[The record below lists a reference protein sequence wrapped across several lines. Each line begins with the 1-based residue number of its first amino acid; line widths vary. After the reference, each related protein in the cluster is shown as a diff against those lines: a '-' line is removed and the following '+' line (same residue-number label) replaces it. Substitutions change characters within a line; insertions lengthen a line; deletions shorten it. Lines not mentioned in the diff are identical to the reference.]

1 MRQIRALAGSG
12 ILLLLLMALSLMLGA
27 KSIPLSDVYHAL
39 TASCSSAECVIV
51 RDARLPRT
59 LAGLLAGVA
68 LGLAGALMQSLTRN
82 PLAEPGIL
90 GVNAGAGFAIVLG
103 IALLGADSPLQWL
116 TLAFSGALLAALL
129 MTVIGAMGGG
139 RVNPVRLTLAGVA
152 LAAVLEGLTSGLSLL
167 NPDIYDHLRFWQ
179 SGSLDIRDFSVLRTL
194 SPAVLAGAALALGL
208 AQSLNSLSMGGDMAA
223 ALGTRVVRT
232 QLLGL
237 LTIALLSGAATAAVG
252 PIAFIGL
259 MTPHFARWLVG
270 NDHRWL
276 LPATALITPALLLAA
291 DILGRM
297 MVAGELRVSI
307 VTAILGA
314 PMLIL
319 LVRRQRGRGGL

>member
-12 ILLLLLMALSLMLGA
+12 ILLLLLIALSLMLGA
-27 KSIPLSDVYHAL
+27 KSIPLSDVYHSL
-39 TASCSSAECVIV
+39 TADCTRAECIIV

-103 IALLGADSPLQWL
+103 IALFGADTPLAWL
-116 TLAFSGALLAALL
+116 ALAFSGALLASLL
-129 MTVIGAMGGG
+129 MTIIGAMGGG

-179 SGSLDIRDFSVLRTL
+179 SGSLDIRDFAALRTL
-194 SPAVLAGAALALGL
+194 FPAVLVGGAVAISL
-208 AQSLNSLSMGGDMAA
+208 AQALNSLSMGGDMAA
-223 ALGTRVVRT
+223 ALGTRVIRT

-237 LTIALLSGAATAAVG
+237 LAIALLSGAATAAVG

-259 MTPHFARWLVG
+259 MTPHLARWLVG

-276 LPATALITPALLLAA
+276 LPATALITPILLLAA
-291 DILGRM
+291 DILGRV

-314 PMLIL
+314 PMLIV
-319 LVRRQRGRGGL
+319 LVRRKLGRGAL

>member
-1 MRQIRALAGSG
+1 
-12 ILLLLLMALSLMLGA
+12 MALSLMLGA
-27 KSIPLSDVYHAL
+27 KSIPLSDVCHAL
-39 TASCSSAECVIV
+39 IAPCSSAECIIV

-103 IALLGADSPLQWL
+103 IALLGTDSPLQWL

-152 LAAVLEGLTSGLSLL
+152 LAAVLEGLTSGLALL

-194 SPAVLAGAALALGL
+194 CPAVLAGAALALCL

-223 ALGTRVVRT
+223 ALGTRVVHT

-237 LTIALLSGAATAAVG
+237 LAIALLSGAATAAVG

-276 LPATALITPALLLAA
+276 LPATALITPVLLLAA
-291 DILGRM
+291 DILGRI

-314 PMLIL
+314 PMLII
-319 LVRRQRGRGGL
+319 LVRRQLGRGGL

>member
-39 TASCSSAECVIV
+39 TASCSSAECIIV

-59 LAGLLAGVA
+59 LAGL
-68 LGLAGALMQSLTRN
+68 
-82 PLAEPGIL
+82 
-90 GVNAGAGFAIVLG
+90 
-103 IALLGADSPLQWL
+103 
-116 TLAFSGALLAALL
+116 
-129 MTVIGAMGGG
+129 
-139 RVNPVRLTLAGVA
+139 LAGVA

-167 NPDIYDHLRFWQ
+167 NPDIYDHLRFWP
-179 SGSLDIRDFSVLRTL
+179 SDSLDIRDFSVLRTL
-194 SPAVLAGAALALGL
+194 SPSVLAGAGLALGL

-237 LTIALLSGAATAAVG
+237 LAIALLSGAATAAVG